1 MPGPQRRK
9 FSAKKSPRPG
19 KPQAPCTH
27 GRRPAEGQQ
36 AGRIIGLEG
45 GEVAAAGPT
54 QPRRP
59 PKFRPTGTRPARR
72 PARSRMGGKPRRP
85 RPQPAPAGEHPA
97 GDRLQKILAA
107 AGLGSRRQCEDL
119 ITTGRVEVDRKV
131 VTQLGTR
138 VDPAAQEIRVDGE
151 SLSLGRRVY
160 YAVNKPKGVVTTN
173 RDPGRRPRVIDLVPN
188 QDIRLFAVGRLDLNS
203 EGLILVT
210 NDGELANRLTHPRY
224 GVEKV
229 YLAQVVG
236 RPTPEVLEKL
246 RRGVHLAEGVAR
258 VENVRIESHQKESTW
273 LELSLREGMNREI
286 RRLLARVGHKV
297 LRLVRVSVGPVRL
310 GKLPPGSVRPLA
322 YEEIQALQSLVR
334 NPE

>member
-1 MPGPQRRK
+1 M
-9 FSAKKSPRPG
+9 RPG
-19 KPQAPCTH
+19 KPAIRSGEGQRAGRVIGFEGGEAPASGPSRPKHPSKSRPSGTGP
-27 GRRPAEGQQ
+27 GRRPF
-36 AGRIIGLEG
+36 
-45 GEVAAAGPT
+45 
-54 QPRRP
+54 
-59 PKFRPTGTRPARR
+59 K
-72 PARSRMGGKPRRP
+72 SRTAVKRRRP
-85 RPQPAPAGEHPA
+85 RPQPAPVGEPRS
-97 GDRLQKILAA
+97 GDRLQKVLAA
-107 AGLGSRRQCEDL
+107 AGLGSRRQCEEL

-138 VDPAAQEIRVDGE
+138 VDAAAQEIRVDGE
-151 SLSLGRRVY
+151 SLSLGHRVY

-229 YLAQVVG
+229 YLAQVAG
-236 RPTPEVLEKL
+236 RPTPEVLDKL

-258 VENVRIESHQKESTW
+258 VEGVRIESHQKESTW
-273 LELSLREGMNREI
+273 LEIILHEGMNREI

-297 LRLVRVSVGPVRL
+297 LRLMRVSVGPVRL
-310 GKLPPGSVRPLA
+310 GKLPPGSARPLLH
-322 YEEIQALQSLVR
+322 EEVRALRSLVK

>member
-9 FSAKKSPRPG
+9 FSAKKSLRPN
-19 KPQAPCTH
+19 KPAH
-27 GRRPAEGQQ
+27 RPADGQR
-36 AGRIIGLEG
+36 AGRIIGFEG
-45 GEVAAAGPT
+45 GEVTAPAGSERNRPPQSRPPRARPHGT
-54 QPRRP
+54 RPGRRP
-59 PKFRPTGTRPARR
+59 PK
-72 PARSRMGGKPRRP
+72 SRTGGKPRRP
-85 RPQPAPAGEHPA
+85 RPQPVPAGERPT
-97 GDRLQKILAA
+97 GERLQKVLAA
-107 AGLGSRRQCEDL
+107 AGLGSRRQCEEL

-138 VDPAAQEIRVDGE
+138 IDLAAQDIRVDGE

-160 YAVNKPKGVVTTN
+160 YAVNKTKGVVTTN

-188 QDIRLFAVGRLDLNS
+188 HDIRLFAIGRLDLNS

-236 RPTPEVLEKL
+236 CPATEVLDKL

-258 VENVRIESHQKESTW
+258 VEEVRIESHQKDSTW
-273 LELSLREGMNREI
+273 LELTLREGMNREI

-297 LRLVRVSVGPVRL
+297 LRLVRVGVGPVKL
-310 GKLPPGSVRPLA
+310 GKLPPGAVRPLT
-322 YEEIQALQSLVR
+322 YEEIQALQALVKD
-334 NPE
+334 PV